1 MVAIAHHLEAHRA
14 RCAALQELF
23 QRQSKHVE
31 KHFREQGFEYF
42 DKVSAAAEHLGKAAE
57 GREPGD
63 VSEAVLVKFG
73 ISLLAEIGGIACS
86 LAWAGYKM
94 ASPEEQGG
102 NDGAEA

>member
-23 QRQSKHVE
+23 RRQSKHVE
-31 KHFREQGFEYF
+31 KHFREQGLDYF

-57 GREPGD
+57 GREPDD

-86 LAWAGYKM
+86 LAWAGYEM
-94 ASPEEQGG
+94 TSPEEQGG